1 GDAYFYDGLGR
12 LTKATR
18 DSANPFAEITTPGST
33 NHAFQREWLLD
44 GDSHRTQVKTTPMG
58 GATAIE
64 GYSTNSIRHHY
75 DSITPAGQPA
85 VTRAFDLDGR
95 LTRHGNRYF
104 EYDCVDNLVKVRDGQ
119 NTI

>member
-1 GDAYFYDGLGR
+1 
-12 LTKATR
+12 
-18 DSANPFAEITTPGST
+18 
-33 NHAFQREWLLD
+33 HAFQREWLLD

-119 NTI
+119 NTIGEYLFDALGRRVKKTAEGWDNHLINAGPW